1 MRIDYS
7 PPKQSYV
14 TSQSKPRPRKEPV
27 GLFTGLIVITGLIAF
42 AAGFGSGWF
51 LSERSTKKAFQAA
64 AEQSSLESSPK
75 QTTAPVSP
83 PAQPQPVPQ
92 PASQQPEAVAPPATP
107 ATPAAASPQLSF
119 YKTLPGGQKSAF
131 LGSGI
136 NSREERERQTLQAA
150 IPSNVARRQQAA
162 AVPPPKATPEKV
174 ATEEKQA
181 PEKPASDEK
190 TATEKPAV
198 KARSGYT
205 VQVASYNLRSEAEVM
220 KNKLAGKG
228 YNVIIS
234 ESNQGNK
241 GTWYRVRVGRK
252 LEQEAARELAA
263 KIGKGAIATPE

>member
-27 GLFTGLIVITGLIAF
+27 GLFTSLIVITGLIAF
-42 AAGFGSGWF
+42 AVGFGSGWF

-75 QTTAPVSP
+75 QTPAPAP
-83 PAQPQPVPQ
+83 PSAQPQP
-92 PASQQPEAVAPPATP
+92 AAPPSPQLAPGTAATG
-107 ATPAAASPQLSF
+107 PAATTPQLSF
-119 YKTLPGGQKSAF
+119 YKTLPAGQKGAL

-136 NSREERERQTLQAA
+136 NNETGKQPLQAA
-150 IPSNVARRQQAA
+150 IPANVTRRQHPAA
-162 AVPPPKATPEKV
+162 AEAPKAAPEKS
-174 ATEEKQA
+174 ATVEKQA
-181 PEKPASDEK
+181 ADKPAPEEK
-190 TATEKPAV
+190 TVAEKQTAKV
-198 KARSGYT
+198 RSGYT
-205 VQVASYNLRSEAEVM
+205 VQVASYNSKAEAEAM
-220 KNKLAGKG
+220 RSRLAGKG

-234 ESNQGNK
+234 ESNQGDK

>member
-27 GLFTGLIVITGLIAF
+27 GLFTSLIVITGLIAF
-42 AAGFGSGWF
+42 AVGFGSGWF
-51 LSERSTKKAFQAA
+51 LSERSTKKGFQAA
-64 AEQSSLESSPK
+64 AEQNSLEN
-75 QTTAPVSP
+75 TTNRTPV
-83 PAQPQPVPQ
+83 PAQPQPQ
-92 PASQQPEAVAPPATP
+92 PAPQSIPQQPEATAPPTAP
-107 ATPAAASPQLSF
+107 PMPAAASPQLSF

-136 NSREERERQTLQAA
+136 NSREEREKQMLQAA
-150 IPSNVARRQQAA
+150 IPSNVARRQQTA
-162 AVPPPKATPEKV
+162 AVVAPKAAPEKA
-174 ATEEKQA
+174 ATMEKQA
-181 PEKPASDEK
+181 PEKPASG
-190 TATEKPAV
+190 EKPATGKPAA

-205 VQVASYNLRSEAEVM
+205 VQVASYNSRAEAEAM
-220 KNKLAGKG
+220 RSKLAGKG

-234 ESNQGNK
+234 ESNQGDK